1 MKDADR
7 ALEAL
12 AAIERGQHPLDGEH
26 VRWLNAFMTI
36 EWAMNGPDGPR
47 LTPAGVRALQEM
59 LQEMKEER
67 SA

>member
-12 AAIERGQHPLDGEH
+12 AAIERGQQPLDGEH

-36 EWAMNGPDGPR
+36 GWAMDGPDGPR
-47 LTPAGVRALQEM
+47 LTPAGERALREM
-59 LQEMKEER
+59 TEER
-67 SA
+67 ST